1 MTTGLTQ
8 DLQDSNAYT
17 FSITMEYIRGL
28 SHAKLAHSNQDLR
41 KSVLITNTLQNV
53 HTINKIEVDGVLEQE
68 WLNTCLD
75 ELHIHDNDV
84 HHHQEHQMETEPLPP
99 PPSLDTRQDQHAT
112 TTTTPTTGWLHDC
125 YRRPD
130 HHHYFATP
138 TAVKNTT
145 TTTMNSF
152 YKPGM
157 ST

>member
-17 FSITMEYIRGL
+17 FNITMEYIRGL

-84 HHHQEHQMETEPLPP
+84 HHQEQMEAEPL

-112 TTTTPTTGWLHDC
+112 TTGWLHDC

-130 HHHYFATP
+130 HHPYFATP
-138 TAVKNTT
+138 TAAVKNTT
-145 TTTMNSF
+145 TTTTSTTSQLTHF
-152 YKPGM
+152 CKPGM

>member
-17 FSITMEYIRGL
+17 FTITMEYIRGL

-75 ELHIHDNDV
+75 ELHIHDNDS
-84 HHHQEHQMETEPLPP
+84 HHHQEQMEAEPLP

-112 TTTTPTTGWLHDC
+112 TTTTTPMTGWLHDC

-130 HHHYFATP
+130 HHHHYFATP

-145 TTTMNSF
+145 TTTMNNF
-152 YKPGM
+152 CKPGM